1 MGPVSVWL
9 LSEYRAYSA
18 KMRRTEQKRGM
29 LLFLSQGGLWHEG
42 RHGQKQRN
50 KKKKFKNLNRWYFE
64 SAAFETYWK
73 LWRSWRWC
81 LYLVRAFP
89 VLVDW
94 VGCNPYLNVNVAH
107 RANFKFRKFHEITAY
122 MYNSRLR
129 KALDDLYYAGIH
141 KKLWMSR

>member
-1 MGPVSVWL
+1 M
-9 LSEYRAYSA
+9 
-18 KMRRTEQKRGM
+18 
-29 LLFLSQGGLWHEG
+29 
-42 RHGQKQRN
+42 
-50 KKKKFKNLNRWYFE
+50 
-64 SAAFETYWK
+64 
-73 LWRSWRWC
+73 
-81 LYLVRAFP
+81 VRAFP